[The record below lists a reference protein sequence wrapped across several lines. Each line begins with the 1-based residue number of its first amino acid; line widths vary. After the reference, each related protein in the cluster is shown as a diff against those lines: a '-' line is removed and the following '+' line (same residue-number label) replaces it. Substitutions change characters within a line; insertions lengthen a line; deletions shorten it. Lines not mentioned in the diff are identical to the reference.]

1 MEVEDFKIQVLPLQD
16 KLYSFAL
23 RFLGDSED
31 AKDAVQEVFLKLWEL
46 RNSLDSYRSLVAFAM
61 TVTRNHCLDRI
72 KAKRTIP
79 IEDNKVYSSQIVN
92 ATPGD
97 ILEKKDLAEIVRK
110 IINELPENQRSVI
123 QLRDID
129 GFDNQEIGEIL
140 KMDANNVRVLLSRA
154 RKKVREELLANY
166 YTHGNK

>member
-31 AKDAVQEVFLKLWEL
+31 AKDAVQEVFVKLWKL
-46 RNSLDSYRSLVAFAM
+46 RDSLDSYRSLVAFAM

-79 IEDNKVYSSQIVN
+79 IEDNKVYTSQIVN
-92 ATPGD
+92 TTPGD

-123 QLRDID
+123 HLRDID

-140 KMDANNVRVLLSRA
+140 KMDTNNVRVLLSRA

-166 YTHGNK
+166 

>member
-31 AKDAVQEVFLKLWEL
+31 AKDAVQEVFVKLWKL
-46 RNSLDSYRSLVAFAM
+46 RDSLDSYRSLVAFAM

-129 GFDNQEIGEIL
+129 GFDNQEIGEVL
-140 KMDANNVRVLLSRA
+140 KMDTNNVRVLLSRA

>member
-31 AKDAVQEVFLKLWEL
+31 AKDAVQEVFLKLWKL

-79 IEDNKVYSSQIVN
+79 IEDNKVYSSQNVN
-92 ATPGD
+92 ITPGD
-97 ILEKKDLAEIVRK
+97 ILEIKDLAEIVRK

-154 RKKVREELLANY
+154 RKK
-166 YTHGNK
+166 

>member
-31 AKDAVQEVFLKLWEL
+31 AKDAVQEVFLKLWKL

-79 IEDNKVYSSQIVN
+79 IEDNKVYSSQNVN
-92 ATPGD
+92 ITPGD
-97 ILEKKDLAEIVRK
+97 ILEIKDLAEIVRK

-129 GFDNQEIGEIL
+129 GYDNQEIGEIL

>member
-31 AKDAVQEVFLKLWEL
+31 AKDAVQEVFVKLWKL
-46 RNSLDSYRSLVAFAM
+46 RDSLDSYRSLVAFAM

-79 IEDNKVYSSQIVN
+79 IEDNKVYSSQVVN

>member
-31 AKDAVQEVFLKLWEL
+31 AKDAVQEVFLKLWKL

-79 IEDNKVYSSQIVN
+79 IEDNKVYSSQNVN
-92 ATPGD
+92 ITPGD
-97 ILEKKDLAEIVRK
+97 ILEIKDLAEIVRK

-129 GFDNQEIGEIL
+129 GYDNQEIGEIL

-154 RKKVREELLANY
+154 RKK
-166 YTHGNK
+166 

>member
-31 AKDAVQEVFLKLWEL
+31 AKDAVQEVFVKLWKL
-46 RNSLDSYRSLVAFAM
+46 RDSLDSYRSLVAFAM

-129 GFDNQEIGEIL
+129 GFDNQEIGEVL

>member
-31 AKDAVQEVFLKLWEL
+31 AKDAVQEVFVKLWKL
-46 RNSLDSYRSLVAFAM
+46 RDSLDSYRSLVAFAM